1 MYSLPITTYT
11 DYWRATRTWSSYLGG
26 LAVLAAGTRY
36 STLNTP
42 DMPQT
47 FQLPYQQIKQP
58 PNAQKSKLEISFLD
72 SRQRV
77 LHSSN
82 VIPNNVSRGTTNL
95 GEGSLKVPS
104 LGQVSSEVTS
114 DGKPNPTNL
123 NSELPKQ
130 RNVGQEQ
137 TDSDETI
144 QEKPLGENN
153 LSSTTQGAGT
163 RITSVTQIVEK
174 EIPFETQVIESDK
187 LLPGMSQ
194 IQEEGEKGVLR
205 QVVKTFQVGGQPV
218 DQQIAASFELK
229 GPKKKVVIQ
238 NSKPAVGEHFDI
250 KKLNISKTITVE
262 STAYTYTGNTTAT
275 GITPRQGLIAV
286 DPRVIAMGSK
296 VYVEGYGYAIAADTG
311 GDIQGNRVDVFF
323 PNLRQC
329 LDWGRKP
336 VRIYLLKPI

>member
-36 STLNTP
+36 STLNAPEIT
-42 DMPQT
+42 QT
-47 FQLPYQQIKQP
+47 LQSYQQIKQS
-58 PNAQKSKLEISFLD
+58 PNAQKLKLEISFLD
-72 SRQRV
+72 SRWRV
-77 LHSSN
+77 LHSG
-82 VIPNNVSRGTTNL
+82 NVSRGAPNL
-95 GEGSLKVPS
+95 GGGSLRVPS
-104 LGQVSSEVTS
+104 LVQKSSEV
-114 DGKPNPTNL
+114 
-123 NSELPKQ
+123 
-130 RNVGQEQ
+130 
-137 TDSDETI
+137 
-144 QEKPLGENN
+144 ENN
-153 LSSTTQGAGT
+153 SKNTAHDSAGT
-163 RITSVTQIVEK
+163 RMSSVTQIVEK

-218 DQQIAASFELK
+218 DEQIAATFELK

-250 KKLNISKTITVE
+250 EKLNISKTITVE
-262 STAYTYTGNTTAT
+262 STAYTYTGNKTAT
-275 GITPRQGLIAV
+275 GLTPRQGLIAV

-336 VRIYLLKPI
+336 VRIHLLKPI